1 MAEKTYTQYL
11 GEVSTRFNALEE
23 EQKDVIRSLEGT
35 AEGAVLSQVL
45 GQDLSS
51 MDMYNEEI
59 VVDEPTP
66 KRGLAAR
73 I

>member
-11 GEVSTRFNALEE
+11 GEVSNRFKSLEE
-23 EQKDVIRSLEGT
+23 EEKDVIRSLEGT
-35 AEGAVLSQVL
+35 TEGAVLSKVL

-66 KRGLAAR
+66 KRGLATR